1 MPAPRPSAPAIDF
14 PDSRFNPRRRESMEP
29 HEVELLE
36 KYAQNDP
43 ELKAL
48 WDDHLLYE
56 KQIEKLEN
64 KPYRTP
70 TEAQTLKQLKKQKL
84 EGKTKFMAI
93 LDKYRV

>member
-1 MPAPRPSAPAIDF
+1 
-14 PDSRFNPRRRESMEP
+14 MEP

-36 KYAQNDP
+36 KYARNDP

-48 WDDHLLYE
+48 WDEHLLYE

-70 TEAQTLKQLKKQKL
+70 AEAQTLKQLKKQKL
-84 EGKTKFMAI
+84 DGKTRFMTI
-93 LDKYRV
+93 LDQYRAQAAHA

>member
-1 MPAPRPSAPAIDF
+1 M
-14 PDSRFNPRRRESMEP
+14 ES
-29 HEVELLE
+29 HEVALLE

-84 EGKTKFMAI
+84 DGKTRFMTI
-93 LDKYRV
+93 LDKYRSQTANT

>member
-1 MPAPRPSAPAIDF
+1 
-14 PDSRFNPRRRESMEP
+14 MEP
-29 HEVELLE
+29 HEIELLE
-36 KYAQNDP
+36 KYAQNDA

-84 EGKTKFMAI
+84 DVKTRFMNI
-93 LDKYRV
+93 LDKYRAEAAQA